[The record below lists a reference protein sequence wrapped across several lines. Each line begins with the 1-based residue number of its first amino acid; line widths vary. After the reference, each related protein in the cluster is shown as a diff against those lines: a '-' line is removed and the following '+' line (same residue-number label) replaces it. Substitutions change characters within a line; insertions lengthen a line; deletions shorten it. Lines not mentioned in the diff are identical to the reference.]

1 MRRRSYLIVALIALV
16 LGFLGRALFYYQG
29 VYSGPEVPTSEADRF
44 EVLSEPLST
53 PLPVEAVVTT
63 ILVDN
68 AHRNNFDEQE
78 LAILF
83 GRIAA
88 AGGRVEVL
96 RSGANLQK
104 RLRSAGAFL
113 VVANQRGFGADQ
125 VRAVEEFVRKGG
137 RLLFVG
143 DPTRLDDVNSINSL
157 AGRFGIT
164 YQDDYLY
171 NLVDNDGNYLNVI
184 LRDFESSDI
193 TRGVDKI
200 VFQTAHSLRV
210 REGAIVMG
218 DENTFSSLR
227 ERPGD
232 VTAVA
237 LTTDDR
243 VLALPDLTSLTGPFN
258 TFGDNDRFI
267 DNVVRFLLTSERTF
281 DLLDFPFFFS
291 TPTDVVYTDT
301 RLLDATFE
309 DATALR
315 ETLRGIGAET
325 ALQSE
330 LDDERA
336 LIFLGLYD
344 DVDDEVLALLEAD
357 GITITD
363 EPLAP
368 EGEDDSSVESRG
380 RSQGQI
386 TLEGVGSLERGGT
399 TLFHLHRAEDGPYQ
413 LYLLATD
420 EIILSDGLALLLED
434 KLTECMVTPVTA
446 LCALAELEEELPEEE
461 DEAGEE
467 EGEEEEVEG
476 MGVLVVS
483 DDAGSPGA
491 EGKTSAGLIRDAL
504 SADFSVTV
512 VSTRVDGVPSP
523 SDMLS
528 HSVVFWSIGD
538 YCCLAPSEDGA
549 AALMEYLDSGGA
561 LFISGANLGTDWAGS
576 LFFETHLGALDIGDA
591 AQVDLQPDSHPIANF
606 FEDTIQFEPS
616 ASDIILDVIDTDVA
630 SIAFRRGLDSEFA
643 GEPALIANE
652 RGGSRVAYAAF
663 PLYFLPED
671 DLDLLVQNA
680 LDWLSSGE

>member
-1 MRRRSYLIVALIALV
+1 MRKRSYLIIALVALV

-29 VYSGPEVPTSEADRF
+29 IYSGPEVPTSEADRF

-113 VVANQRGFGADQ
+113 VVVNQRGFGADQ

-193 TRGVDKI
+193 TRGVAKI

-344 DVDDEVLALLEAD
+344 DVDDEVLALLEDD

-363 EPLAP
+363 EALAP

-606 FEDTIQFEPS
+606 FEDTIQFEPG

-630 SIAFRRGLDSEFA
+630 GIAFRRGPDSEFA
-643 GEPALIANE
+643 GEPALIAHE